1 MLLISTQTNN
11 IRQSMNL
18 IQAYGVMH
26 KLPSLIAVRTFEAA
40 ARLGSFALAA
50 DELGVTASAVSH
62 QVRLLEVFVDIRL
75 FHRIHRSVVLTDA
88 GRRYAKEIALAF
100 GHIAAAMQN
109 IAKSGKSDILSI
121 HSSPSFATQWLMP
134 RLARFSTLH
143 PDIDVRLHASHSDVD
158 LVQEFDVDIRYGT
171 VLSATST
178 VTLFLPEEII
188 VPLCAPALMEGSK
201 PIRTPTD
208 LRHHTL
214 IHSEVNLVSW
224 RDWVRGK
231 PKLQLDLKRG
241 LRFDR
246 SFMSIGAAVDGLGV
260 CLESLLLAQREMD
273 TGRLVM
279 PFGPDGVKIQG
290 HNLAYL
296 KSNAELPKISTFQ
309 TWLFSELSHTDPL
322 KYLH

>member
-1 MLLISTQTNN
+1 
-11 IRQSMNL
+11 MNL
-18 IQAYGVMH
+18 IQAYGVIY

-100 GHIAAAMQN
+100 GHIAAATQN
-109 IAKSGKSDILSI
+109 IAKSDKSDILSI

-309 TWLFSELSHTDPL
+309 TWLFSELSHSDPL

>member
-1 MLLISTQTNN
+1 M
-11 IRQSMNL
+11 
-18 IQAYGVMH
+18 Y

-88 GRRYAKEIALAF
+88 GRRYANEIALAF
-100 GHIAAAMQN
+100 GHIAAATQN

>member
-1 MLLISTQTNN
+1 
-11 IRQSMNL
+11 
-18 IQAYGVMH
+18 MH
-26 KLPSLIAVRTFEAA
+26 KLPSLSSLRTFEAA
-40 ARLGSFALAA
+40 ARLGTFGLAA
-50 DELGVTASAVSH
+50 DELSVTASAVSH
-62 QVRLLEVFVDIRL
+62 QIKLLEEYTGVRL
-75 FHRIHRSVVLTDA
+75 FHRINRSVVLTDV
-88 GRRYAKEIALAF
+88 GRRYANEIAFAFEHMLA
-100 GHIAAAMQN
+100 ATQN
-109 IAKSGKSDILSI
+109 VAKSDKSDILSI

-134 RLARFSTLH
+134 RLSRFSTIQ
-143 PDIDVRLHASHSDVD
+143 PDIDVRLHAAHSGVD
-158 LVQEFDVDIRYGT
+158 MVPEFDIDIRYGT
-171 VLSATST
+171 KLSSAST
-178 VTLFLPEEII
+178 VSVFLPEEVI
-188 VPLCAPALMEGSK
+188 VPMCAPALIDGPK
-201 PIRTPTD
+201 PIHTPKD

-214 IHSEVNLVSW
+214 IHSEASLVSW
-224 RDWVRGK
+224 SDWVCRK
-231 PKLQLDLKRG
+231 PDLTLNLKRG

-309 TWLFSELSHTDPL
+309 TWLFSELSHSDPL

>member
-1 MLLISTQTNN
+1 M
-11 IRQSMNL
+11 
-18 IQAYGVMH
+18 Y
-26 KLPSLIAVRTFEAA
+26 KLPSLSSLRTFEAA
-40 ARLGSFALAA
+40 ARLGSFSLAA
-50 DELGVTASAVSH
+50 DELSVTTSAVSH
-62 QVRLLEVFVDIRL
+62 QIKLLEEYTGVQL
-75 FHRIHRSVVLTDA
+75 FHRMHRPIVLTDL
-88 GRRYAKEIALAF
+88 GRRYANEIAFAF
-100 GHIAAAMQN
+100 AHMATATQKIAR
-109 IAKSGKSDILSI
+109 SDKSDILSI